1 MNMMKKKRIAF
12 FVLWLFLALSASAQD
27 AGRLSAG
34 IDALYG
40 TYVKSMG
47 IGVKV
52 RYGFSN
58 TWRAEG
64 AYSHF
69 FKKDGI
75 TMQGFSVHG
84 QYLLPAVGCL
94 QAYPL
99 AGLCLTHVKYDN
111 MPTRYEDGGFIAVEK
126 ETHIGAAAGVG
137 VDLTITPHLIL
148 NAQGLYQIVKNNHQG
163 VFSIGVIYKF

>member
-1 MNMMKKKRIAF
+1 
-12 FVLWLFLALSASAQD
+12 LFLALSASAQD

-34 IDALYG
+34 I
-40 TYVKSMG
+40 
-47 IGVKV
+47 
-52 RYGFSN
+52 
-58 TWRAEG
+58 
-64 AYSHF
+64 
-69 FKKDGI
+69 
-75 TMQGFSVHG
+75 
-84 QYLLPAVGCL
+84 
-94 QAYPL
+94 
-99 AGLCLTHVKYDN
+99 YDN